1 LKIEGEGGSM
11 TDEMKLVEKIAAME
25 VSVSN
30 VEKVVNKLDQKLDT
44 WQATYPSRNEI
55 EMALQMKDKEIVAV
69 KERTSI
75 LEGHVTWLW
84 RTIMGGGI
92 LAFVGGCVGLIFYL
106 LKGGGE

>member
-1 LKIEGEGGSM
+1 M
-11 TDEMKLVEKIAAME
+11 TDELKLVEKIAAME

-30 VEKVVNKLDQKLDT
+30 VEKVVNKLDAKLDT

-55 EMALQMKDKEIVAV
+55 EMSLKMKEASINDV

-84 RTIMGGGI
+84 RTIIGGGI
-92 LAFVGGCVGLIFYL
+92 IAFVGGCVGLIFYL